1 MKITIEEDNF
11 DNNGNHCEFDE
22 VKVYVDDDL
31 TNMAVMGIKANTIMM
46 AVMMSLI

>member
-1 MKITIEEDNF
+1 MKITIEGDNF
-11 DNNGNHCEFDE
+11 DNNCNHCEFNE

-31 TNMAVMGIKANTIMM
+31 TNMVVMGIKANTIMM